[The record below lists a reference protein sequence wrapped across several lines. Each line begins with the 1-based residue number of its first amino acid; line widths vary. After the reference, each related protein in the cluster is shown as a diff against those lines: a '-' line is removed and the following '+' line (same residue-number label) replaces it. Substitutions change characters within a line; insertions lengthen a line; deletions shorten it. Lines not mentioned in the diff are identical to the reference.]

1 MIEDPELPVLSR
13 RYEKTSAFLRESLFP
28 PARIIDLGAD
38 NPFSEI
44 MRRMGHKVTNTEGD
58 LDLDMSSVGEP
69 ADVVT
74 AFEILEHLVAP
85 FNILRAIRAP
95 RLFATVPLALWFAPA
110 YRHPTDPWDR
120 HYHEFEEW
128 QFDWL
133 LEKAGW
139 EIVRK
144 ERWKSPINQIG
155 VRPLLRKMYPRY
167 LAVEARRP

>member
-13 RYEKTSAFLRESLFP
+13 RYEKTAAFLKASLNP
-28 PARIIDLGAD
+28 PSRIIDVGAN

-44 MRRMGHKVTNTEGD
+44 MRRMGHEVTNTDGD
-58 LDLDMSSVGEP
+58 LDLDVSSVEAP
-69 ADVVT
+69 ADAVT

-85 FNILRAIRAP
+85 FNVLRAIQAP

-120 HYHEFEEW
+120 HFHEFEEW

-144 ERWKSPINQIG
+144 ERWKSPISQIG
-155 VRPLLRKMYPRY
+155 VRPILRRMYPRY

>member
-1 MIEDPELPVLSR
+1 VIEDPKLPVLSR
-13 RYEKTSAFLRESLFP
+13 RYEKTVSFLQASLEP
-28 PARIIDLGAD
+28 PSRIVDLGAN
-38 NPFSEI
+38 NPFSDI
-44 MRRMGHKVTNTEGD
+44 MRSMGHEVSNTEGD
-58 LDLDMSSVGEP
+58 LDLDVSSVQVS

-85 FNILRAIRAP
+85 FNILKEIEAP
-95 RLFATVPLALWFAPA
+95 RLFVTVPLALWFAPA

-133 LEKAGW
+133 LEKSGW

-144 ERWKSPINQIG
+144 ERWKSTIGQLG
-155 VRPLLRKMYPRY
+155 VRPILRRIYPRY